1 MARALEMD
9 MKVASAALGS
19 TQLRSAA
26 YERDRWKA
34 GIKRKRSRR
43 RGASLQWSRDLSE
56 TDPPSCKPGRLG
68 SVTWVR
74 KVSAPKCGTTRRFRR
89 VSCHRR
95 WRCIFDEKH
104 GRTQVSNEP
113 LLVG

>member
-34 GIKRKRSRR
+34 GSKENALGDVARACN
-43 RGASLQWSRDLSE
+43 GA
-56 TDPPSCKPGRLG
+56 
-68 SVTWVR
+68 VI
-74 KVSAPKCGTTRRFRR
+74 FRR
-89 VSCHRR
+89 QIPQVVSQGG
-95 WRCIFDEKH
+95 W
-104 GRTQVSNEP
+104 G
-113 LLVG
+113 L